1 MNVLPSKK
9 VIAGITALG
18 IMASSMTS
26 CVIPL
31 WQALS
36 APSDQNQ
43 EDLLGVAL
51 FGFAGYGAIKWAAS
65 KVKDKSSYDNM
76 EDYVNDNI
84 EQLDTRTAEAVA
96 TKNELSQ
103 KVAAIKSGRS
113 KKLTTAQLQSQK
125 STMATHISLI
135 DTDILVAKDAV
146 NEASADKR
154 QVLQSKIDTLSAV
167 KREYEQNMDALS
179 VASRI

>member
-26 CVIPL
+26 CVSPL
-31 WQALS
+31 WQVLS
-36 APSDQNQ
+36 SPSDQNQ

-76 EDYVNDNI
+76 EDYVDDNI
-84 EQLDTRTAEAVA
+84 EQLDTRTAEAVE

-103 KVAAIKSGRS
+103 KVAAIRSGRT
-113 KKLTTAQLQSQK
+113 KKLTSVQLQRYQGTVS
-125 STMATHISLI
+125 SHISLI

-146 NEASADKR
+146 NEAGDDKR
-154 QVLQSKIDTLSAV
+154 RILQSKINTLSAV